1 MPGDFIRISLPE
13 GSSHMF
19 FDSEVLLKLF
29 LALIF
34 GMLIGIDRK
43 LKHKPLGLK
52 TCSVI
57 SIASCLV
64 TIVSIQSFEQFAT
77 PTYNAIDPMRLAA
90 QIVSGVGFLGAGV
103 ILHRKNDVISGL
115 TSAAL
120 IWAASGLGIAVG
132 AGFYF
137 EAAFAVFFLII
148 AVNFIPR
155 IFRLIGPE
163 KLQNKEMSLKMNVDK
178 NLKVTDVLKIVEEKL
193 HEKNQQESKDITILD
208 VKIKSYESGSQ
219 KIDLRLLVPE
229 SQYTTEI
236 YELTK
241 EIDGVL
247 AVDIQ
252 SL

>member
-1 MPGDFIRISLPE
+1 MTFE
-13 GSSHMF
+13 
-19 FDSEVLLKLF
+19 SEVLLKLF

-43 LKHKPLGLK
+43 LKHKLLGLK

-64 TIVSIQSFEQFAT
+64 TIVSIQSFEELAS
-77 PTYNAIDPMRLAA
+77 PTYRAIDPMRLAA

-132 AGFYF
+132 AGFYY
-137 EAAFAVFFLII
+137 EAAFAVVLLII
-148 AVNFIPR
+148 AVNFLPR
-155 IFRLIGPE
+155 IFRLVSPE
-163 KLQNKEMSLKMNVDK
+163 KLQNKEMSIKMNIDES
-178 NLKVTDVLKIVEEKL
+178 LKIRDVLKTVEDKL
-193 HEKNQQESKDITILD
+193 HEKNQEESTDITILD
-208 VKIKSYESGSQ
+208 VRIRSFEDGSQ

-229 SQYTTEI
+229 DQYTTEI
-236 YELTK
+236 YELIK
-241 EIDGVL
+241 EIDGIL